1 MARNYKK
8 IKAWQLADELA
19 IAIYNATM
27 SFPKEEMFGLTS
39 QMRRAGVSVPANIV
53 EGSSRNHTKEYIQF
67 LYTAISSL
75 YELGYYID
83 FSHRVGY
90 LKDADFGKLSP
101 LHEHTTKTLRA
112 LINYIEKS
120 QVQSKGSKSMV

>member
-1 MARNYKK
+1 
-8 IKAWQLADELA
+8 
-19 IAIYNATM
+19 
-27 SFPKEEMFGLTS
+27 
-39 QMRRAGVSVPANIV
+39 MRRAGVSVPANIV
-53 EGSSRNHTKEYIQF
+53 EGSSRQHTKEYLHF

-75 YELGYYID
+75 YEVGYYID

-90 LKDADFGKLSP
+90 LQDVAFGKLVP

-120 QVQSKGSKSMV
+120 QVQSKGTKSKVYGLGSKV